1 MWEPSG
7 PKPAGI
13 GFVIFIPDEGTGPSP
28 PPLCMPKGR
37 WLHSHLHV
45 PASFMRAFVAR
56 KQYICQLELL
66 GAVAVYYSPP
76 QVFAG
81 RQVIHFID
89 NAAALAGLAK
99 NASSA
104 EDSANKVIHS
114 F

>member
-1 MWEPSG
+1 MPPRG
-7 PKPAGI
+7 A
-13 GFVIFIPDEGTGPSP
+13 GPSP
-28 PPLCMPKGR
+28 PPPCMPKGR

-66 GAVAVYYSPP
+66 GAVAVYYSLP

-99 NASSA
+99 TMPRAPRTRLR
-104 EDSANKVIHS
+104 
-114 F
+114 